1 MVTDQVVSDKGKAI
15 ANKLMTAGTEKPMEI
30 VHQTPAGT
38 VTRVTGKKVQTEVT
52 LYPSAN
58 SRRKAGI

>member
-1 MVTDQVVSDKGKAI
+1 VVTDQVVTDKGKAI
-15 ANKLMTAGTEKPMEI
+15 TNKLLTAGTEKPMEI

-38 VTRVTGKKVQTEVT
+38 VTRATGKEVT